1 MLRDFPALSPILN
14 PMDVA
19 ASRRMAAER
28 DEAQLASLGP
38 LSADLIESSQW
49 IPMRDGHSSE
59 VVITKPTG
67 VAPPGGRPLIVIF
80 FGGGFYLGSPKSMI
94 PYARSFA
101 RLFNTVCISANYR
114 LAPEFK
120 FPYAVHDAWDTLVW
134 SAANASHLAATPSA
148 GFIVGGIS
156 AGANLAA
163 VLAQMAKEQQLE
175 PKLTGQWLS
184 IPVLLDEKMV
194 PEKYKDLYLAW
205 EQNRR
210 VPGFSSELLAKIFSH
225 WEADVRSPLFSPI
238 NSADPGE
245 GLPPAYLQACGLD
258 PLRDDA
264 LIYEKVLRE
273 KGVRTRMDVYPG
285 LPHGF
290 WAFFKQLKSSGK
302 ARVDIAMGMGWLLG
316 KELSAEQADKGMQ
329 SSSMA

>member
-1 MLRDFPALSPILN
+1 MLRNSPGPPPLPN
-14 PMDVA
+14 VMDVT

-38 LSADLIESSQW
+38 LSADLTETSQS
-49 IPMRDGHSSE
+49 IRMRDGHSSE

-67 VAPPGGRPLIVIF
+67 VAPSGGRPLIMIF

-101 RLFNTVCISANYR
+101 HFFNAVCISANYR

-134 SAANASHLAATPSA
+134 TAANADDLGATPSA

-184 IPVLLDEKMV
+184 IPVLFDEKMV
-194 PEKYKDLYLAW
+194 PEKYRDLYLSW
-205 EQNRR
+205 QQNRHGP
-210 VPGFSSELLAKIFSH
+210 VFGSELLEKIFSH
-225 WEADVRSPLFSPI
+225 WEADVKSPLFSPI

-264 LIYEKVLRE
+264 LIYEKLLKE

-290 WAFFKQLKSSGK
+290 WAFFKQLKSSDK

-316 KELSAEQADKGMQ
+316 KELSAEEAGKGMQ
-329 SSSMA
+329 SSAMA